1 MFGGIKNKMLRIL
14 GYIVLAILV
23 IGLGG
28 FIYATQSMSKYRKMV
43 INDID
48 LSKLKDGVYQ
58 GSFTGGRWKNELA
71 VTVKDHTIT
80 DIKMVKASDWSGMNA
95 LGEKVFQLVKE
106 KQSLQIDTVSGATV
120 NTKAILKSI
129 ENALTPESQS

>member
-1 MFGGIKNKMLRIL
+1 MLRIL

-28 FIYATQSMSKYRKMV
+28 FIYATQGMSKYRKMV

-58 GSFTGGRWKNELA
+58 GAFTDGRWKNELE

-95 LGEKVFQLVKE
+95 FSEKVFQLVKE

-120 NTKAILKSI
+120 NTKAVLKSI